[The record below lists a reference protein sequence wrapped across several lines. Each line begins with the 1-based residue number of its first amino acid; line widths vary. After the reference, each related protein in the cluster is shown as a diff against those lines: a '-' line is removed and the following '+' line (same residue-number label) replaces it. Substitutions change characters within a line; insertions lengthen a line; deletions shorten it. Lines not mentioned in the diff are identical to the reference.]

1 MKIYTLFRFIP
12 YTALGQIIGG
22 LIAVP
27 LLYWIINLLF
37 FSNKYNDA
45 TELNAD
51 AYIKRSVV
59 KEITMPAYESGK
71 YVGKHLVGHLSYALN
86 AQSDGLSNTL
96 IANTITFFYD
106 KYQKYFIVI
115 CFNDYSIDDWENERV
130 SICVNKDEMESL
142 LYGTKDNP
150 IPILQI
156 KGIDKS
162 IRVNNLDFDKS
173 YMDKF
178 YVYNV
183 IQYLKYRMPKDEF
196 ERRFSSNE

>member
-1 MKIYTLFRFIP
+1 MRNIFKYIP
-12 YTALGQIIGG
+12 MVTLGQILGTVVG
-22 LIAVP
+22 FP
-27 LLYWIINLLF
+27 LLCFLINIF
-37 FSNKYNDA
+37 YFSNKYNDV

-51 AYIKRSVV
+51 VYIKRSVI
-59 KEITMPAYESGK
+59 KEITMPAYDSGK
-71 YVGKHLVGHLSYALN
+71 YIGKHLVGHLSYALN
-86 AQSDGLSNTL
+86 AQGDGLSNTL
-96 IANTITFFYD
+96 IANTITFFCD

-115 CFNDYSIDDWENERV
+115 CFKDYSIDDWENERV
-130 SICVNKDEMESL
+130 SICVNKDEML
-142 LYGTKDNP
+142 NLQYGTKDNP

-196 ERRFSSNE
+196 ERRFSGNE